1 MISYCFPFGFCFC
14 FFFSGKQDL
23 IGRKKTAGRACD
35 DEDHLEANLPPI
47 CIPHDFRQEE
57 CPKLRAIAD
66 RPYETT
72 LPLSVL

>member
-1 MISYCFPFGFCFC
+1 MISY
-14 FFFSGKQDL
+14 FFLFLFLFLFVCLFVFRGKQDL

-47 CIPHDFRQEE
+47 CVPHDFRQEE

-66 RPYETT
+66 RPMK
-72 LPLSVL
+72 LHCL